1 MIRGT
6 AIKATIDFDQI
17 YPPVLF
23 IVIK

>member
-1 MIRGT
+1 MIRET